1 MVLMQRLFFL
11 KPALRRDAPYA
22 HTGTDHNATMAGGGL
37 FSALFSL
44 SVLLNVYFI
53 YERWRDDDG
62 ARKGKQVHSK
72 GKHDARAKPVNDGS
86 TQTVAAGTH
95 STGPGGAHVVTQQM
109 STVRLVRSFNRLED
123 M

>member
-1 MVLMQRLFFL
+1 
-11 KPALRRDAPYA
+11 
-22 HTGTDHNATMAGGGL
+22 MAGGGL

-53 YERWRDDDG
+53 YERWRDDD
-62 ARKGKQVHSK
+62 ARKTGKERRHK
-72 GKHDARAKPVNDGS
+72 EDARAKLVNDGT

-109 STVRLVRSFNRLED
+109 STVRPVRSFRLHERLQLARRHARALSL
-123 M
+123 

>member
-1 MVLMQRLFFL
+1 MQISFF
-11 KPALRRDAPYA
+11 PETCSTPRRPYA

-72 GKHDARAKPVNDGS
+72 GKNDARAKPVNDGS